1 MAGPGV
7 VVVDVVRRCVDVVR
21 PGLGGSDDGEET
33 CVDDDD
39 DVVAAGPCDVV
50 VVIPAGT
57 SAHVEENYFI
67 FSIHF

>member
-1 MAGPGV
+1 MAGPG

-21 PGLGGSDDGEET
+21 PGLGGSDDGVET

-39 DVVAAGPCDVV
+39 VAAAGPCDVVV

>member
-1 MAGPGV
+1 MAGPD